1 MRESCFGGELRE
13 VRNDNWRQ
21 LPANCCFAAGVDGCS
36 GNRISVADRVS
47 GRFVETIVSDPL
59 PGVYYISQVDFLIF
73 SSAAAEEPHA
83 QSETLLAVVGRL
95 RTLVGAGS
103 SKNPSRHASPLSRE
117 IPAL

>member
-21 LPANCCFAAGVDGCS
+21 IPANCCFAAGVDGCS

-47 GRFVETIVSDPL
+47 GRFVETIVSD
-59 PGVYYISQVDFLIF
+59 
-73 SSAAAEEPHA
+73 PHA